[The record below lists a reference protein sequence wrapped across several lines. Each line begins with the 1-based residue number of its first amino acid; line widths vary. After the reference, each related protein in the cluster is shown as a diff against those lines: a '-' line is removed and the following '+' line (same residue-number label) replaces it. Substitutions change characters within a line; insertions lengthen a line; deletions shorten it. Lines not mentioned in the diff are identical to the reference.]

1 MTQTQREKST
11 QSGNN
16 TPWSVDIFR
25 KVGYALLL
33 FSLIE
38 IIGIFIPMNLL
49 NPSWQ
54 LETFGSLVGRIPV
67 PLMALAFV
75 FFGEDK
81 FRSDFE
87 ITILKALRQICLI
100 FGVLLLLMIPLGV
113 INTFQSN
120 TLNKAQIT
128 SQYQQQIDQIERF
141 EALLNQTKDQ
151 DLERFIKSQGRTLDG
166 QSPQAAKEQFLSK
179 LKKDKNRMKMM
190 FEGTKATRKLTLI
203 KNSVKWNLGA
213 LIGGILFIYIWYLT
227 QWAL

>member
-33 FSLIE
+33 FSLLE

-54 LETFGSLVGRIPV
+54 LEIFGSLVGRIPV